1 MLRRTI
7 VGFVV
12 QQSRPISFT
21 STKQWQTYENDR
33 NYDIG
38 EDVWQRAKA
47 ALQMGFTRS
56 ARRYNDAK
64 YDAFRKRNPIAHMKK
79 EIIDLELLP
88 FRSDFVIIGG
98 GLTGSATA
106 FWLKERFRDEDLTVT
121 VIESTDHFSRSRSM
135 LGTGIISQQFSIPE
149 FVEMSAFSAEF
160 IRHAGEHLK
169 ILDSD
174 PPDIDLLP
182 VNFLH
187 LAKDEKD
194 AADLKEAW
202 RMMVEKGVRV
212 AYMKADEL
220 QTRFPFMNFDDVV
233 AGTLGLENEGVFDNL
248 QLLSALREKNL
259 TLGVRYVKAEVEGM
273 DFRRPP
279 DISCK
284 VPEEHDHKII
294 TDIQDRGTNR
304 NIRLLAILARPQMIG
319 ASARPIRFYRLV
331 NAAGPWAG
339 EIAKMAGIG
348 QGEGILS
355 VPLPIVCKRRTNFV
369 LHAPDVPTLEMPG
382 QGEGILSVPLP
393 IVCKRR
399 TNFVLH
405 APDVPTLEMPG
416 LHDTTGIFCH
426 PEGIGFNYI
435 CGRHPTKRD
444 IVTKDK
450 ATDDV
455 DYEMFYK
462 EIWPLLVK
470 RVPSFKT
477 AKVINAWNLY
487 EDCNTFDDVPILGEH
502 LLFKSFYQMCGFG
515 GYGSQ
520 LAIAA
525 GRLYQEKE
533 YEMAYLGT
541 NVRKFD
547 MRRIMQGKRY
557 HEPLRAV

>member
-7 VGFVV
+7 VGLVV

-21 STKQWQTYENDR
+21 STKHWQTYENDR

-47 ALQMGFTRS
+47 SLSMGFTRS

-98 GLTGSATA
+98 GLTGSAVA

-121 VIESTDHFSRSRSM
+121 IIESTDHFSRSRSM

-182 VNFLH
+182 VSFLH

-194 AADLKEAW
+194 AAHLKEAW

-233 AGTLGLENEGVFDNL
+233 AGTLGLENEGVFDNA

-279 DISCK
+279 DISNK

-294 TDIQDRGTNR
+294 NDIQDRGTNR
-304 NIRLLAILARPQMIG
+304 NIRLLAVLARPQMIG

-339 EIAKMAGIG
+339 EIAKMA
-348 QGEGILS
+348 
-355 VPLPIVCKRRTNFV
+355 
-369 LHAPDVPTLEMPG
+369 
-382 QGEGILSVPLP
+382 GILSVPLP

-435 CGRHPTKRD
+435 CGRHPTMRD

-450 ATDDV
+450 ATDEV

-477 AKVINAWNLY
+477 AKVIFFVVLIKSTVFFQVINAWNMY

-502 LLFKSFYQMCGFG
+502 LLFKSFYQICGFG

-525 GRLYQEKE
+525 GRLYQERE
-533 YEMAYLGT
+533 YELAYLST

-547 MRRIMQGKRY
+547 MRRIMHGKRY